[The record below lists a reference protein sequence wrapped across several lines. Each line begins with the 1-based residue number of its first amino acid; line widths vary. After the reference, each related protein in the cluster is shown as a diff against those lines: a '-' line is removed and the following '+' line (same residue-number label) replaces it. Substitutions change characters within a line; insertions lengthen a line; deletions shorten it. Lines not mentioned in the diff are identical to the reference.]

1 MSRRNKRRKPVP
13 VLTPLEAMAKLRFK
27 GFQYDVYESTFEM
40 LEERF
45 GGKILRDEGFRER
58 FYKGFKKKFTETY
71 LSDEIRMVRLYKKE
85 FKRTPETHFP
95 NSLERFV
102 VDYLYNE
109 LELFWCEGN
118 FTSGQGGY
126 LYPI

>member
-1 MSRRNKRRKPVP
+1 MSRRNRKRKPVP
-13 VLTPLEAMAKLRFK
+13 VLSPLEAKAKLRFV
-27 GFQYDVYESTFEM
+27 GFQHDVYEAVFEM

-45 GGKILRDEGFRER
+45 GGKIVRERDFRER
-58 FYKGFKKKFTETY
+58 FYKGFKKRFVDTY
-71 LSDEIRMVRLYKKE
+71 LTDEIRMVRLYKNE
-85 FKRTPETHFP
+85 YRRNQERHF
-95 NSLERFV
+95 SDTFERFV
-102 VDYLYNE
+102 VNYLYNE

>member
-1 MSRRNKRRKPVP
+1 MPRRNKRRKPVP
-13 VLTPLEAMAKLRFK
+13 VLSPLEAKAKLRFI
-27 GFQYDVYESTFEM
+27 GFQHDVYESTFEM

-45 GGKILRDEGFRER
+45 GGRIVKDQDFRER

-85 FKRTPETHFP
+85 FNRNPETHFS

-102 VDYLYNE
+102 VHYLIKE